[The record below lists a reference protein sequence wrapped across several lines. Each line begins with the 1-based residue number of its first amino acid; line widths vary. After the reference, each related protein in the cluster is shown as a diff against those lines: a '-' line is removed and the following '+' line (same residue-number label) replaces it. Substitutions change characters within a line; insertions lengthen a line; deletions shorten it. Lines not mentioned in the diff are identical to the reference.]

1 MEPTGNARNRQ
12 TGNSATAAIH
22 TLESKSSWLFWSNG
36 GEIEMDPLS
45 LAAISTAAGVA
56 LTSAA
61 TQAGKQSIDGLV
73 GLLKRLRRPDQQKLA
88 NQVESHPETID
99 AEVLARVLHDEA
111 HQNPD
116 FAAHLQQWV
125 REQTNFSGNVSFN
138 NNGPVGGNITQI
150 GNVSGPVTFN

>member
-1 MEPTGNARNRQ
+1 
-12 TGNSATAAIH
+12 
-22 TLESKSSWLFWSNG
+22 
-36 GEIEMDPLS
+36 MDPLS

-61 TQAGKQSIDGLV
+61 TQAGKQSIDSLV
-73 GLLKRLRRPDQQKLA
+73 GLLKRLRRPDQQRLA
-88 NQVESHPETID
+88 NQVESHPETVD
-99 AEVLARVLHDEA
+99 PEVLARVLHDEA